1 MVKLGIIGYPLGHS
15 ISAVIQK
22 AGLASIGLD
31 GSYDVMETPP
41 EDLISRIKYI
51 KLNGYDGFNVTI
63 PLKVPM
69 SLFLDDIDDY
79 ANIAGCVNMVKVG
92 EDKSFFGFNTD
103 IYGFKR
109 AIPEE
114 INLEDKTAS
123 ILGTGGASRAAVVGL
138 AERGIANIDFYT
150 RNIIN
155 SRQTLEYVRAKFPE
169 INFNVYQIQNI
180 RSLAESAIVVNAT
193 PIGMKGFMA
202 DQMPLERSDLDKLNP
217 QTVVYDIVYN
227 PVKTVLIQEA
237 QKRGLKTIGGLDML
251 IYQAERAIQIW
262 TGKNPDTKLMKIA
275 ALEALQ

>member
-1 MVKLGIIGYPLGHS
+1 MFKLGIIGYPLGHS

-22 AGLASIGLD
+22 AGLKSIGLE

-41 EDLISRIKYI
+41 EDLINRIKFI
-51 KLNGYDGFNVTI
+51 KTNGYSGFNVTI

-79 ANIAGCVNMVKVG
+79 ANIAGCVNTVKVG
-92 EDKSFFGFNTD
+92 DDKSFFGYNTD
-103 IYGFKR
+103 IYGFKK
-109 AIPEE
+109 AIPET
-114 INLEDKTAS
+114 INLAGKNAS

-138 AERGIANIDFYT
+138 AEKGVKEIDFYT

-180 RSLAESAIVVNAT
+180 RSLEGTSIVVNAT

-202 DQMPLERSDLDKLNP
+202 DQMPLEKTGLDKLNP
-217 QTVVYDIVYN
+217 ETLIYDIVYN

-237 QKRGLKTIGGLDML
+237 QKRGLQTVGGLDML
-251 IYQAERAIQIW
+251 IYQAERAIEIW
-262 TGKNPDTKLMKIA
+262 TGKSPDTKLMKIA
-275 ALEALQ
+275 ALEAL

>member
-1 MVKLGIIGYPLGHS
+1 MFKLGIIGYPLGHS

-22 AGLASIGLD
+22 AGLKSIGLE

-41 EDLISRIKYI
+41 EDLINRIKFI
-51 KLNGYDGFNVTI
+51 KTNGYNGFNVTI

-79 ANIAGCVNMVKVG
+79 ANIAGCVNTVKVG
-92 EDKSFFGFNTD
+92 DDKSFFGYNTD
-103 IYGFKR
+103 IYGFKK
-109 AIPEE
+109 AIPET
-114 INLEDKTAS
+114 IKLAGKNAS

-138 AERGIANIDFYT
+138 AEKGVKEIDFYT

-180 RSLAESAIVVNAT
+180 RSLEGTSIVVNAT

-202 DQMPLERSDLDKLNP
+202 DQMPLEKTDLDKLNP
-217 QTVVYDIVYN
+217 ETLIYDIVYN

-237 QKRGLKTIGGLDML
+237 QKRGLQTVGGLDML
-251 IYQAERAIQIW
+251 IYQAERAIEIW
-262 TGKNPDTKLMKIA
+262 TGKSPDTKLMKIA
-275 ALEALQ
+275 ALEAL

>member
-1 MVKLGIIGYPLGHS
+1 MFKLGIIGYPLGHS

-22 AGLASIGLD
+22 AGLESIGLE
-31 GSYDVMETPP
+31 GCYDVMETPA

-51 KLNGYDGFNVTI
+51 KANGYNGFNVTI

-79 ANIAGCVNMVKVG
+79 ANIAGCVNTVKVG
-92 EDKSFFGFNTD
+92 EDRSFFGYNTD
-103 IYGFKR
+103 IYGFKK
-109 AIPEE
+109 AIPSE
-114 INLEDKTAS
+114 IDLTGKNAS

-138 AERGIANIDFYT
+138 AERGIKEIDFYT

-155 SRQTLEYVRAKFPE
+155 SRQTLDYVRAKFPE

-180 RSLAESAIVVNAT
+180 RSLAHTSIVVNAT
-193 PIGMKGFMA
+193 PIGMKGYLA
-202 DQMPLERSDLDKLNP
+202 DQMPLERADLDKLNP
-217 QTVVYDIVYN
+217 ETVIYDIVYN

-251 IYQAERAIQIW
+251 IYQAQRAIEIW
-262 TGKNPDTKLMKIA
+262 TGKTPDTKLMKIA
-275 ALEALQ
+275 ALEAL